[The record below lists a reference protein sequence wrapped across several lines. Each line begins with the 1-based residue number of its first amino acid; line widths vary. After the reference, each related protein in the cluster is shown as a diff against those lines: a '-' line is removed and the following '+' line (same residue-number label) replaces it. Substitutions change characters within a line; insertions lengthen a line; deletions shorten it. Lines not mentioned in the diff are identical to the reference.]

1 MSNNTHQSVHGSLV
15 GMRSPVAYV
24 TPSITHSVTVNKG
37 NAGMKLTLSEM
48 SHTVADIQIMTKLK
62 FGLVETLCLLLRIWI
77 EEDLRSWRRDSILLT
92 EVKNCNSL
100 YVTH

>member
-15 GMRSPVAYV
+15 GMLSPVAYV

-62 FGLVETLCLLLRIWI
+62 FGLVETRLIATHMDRG
-77 EEDLRSWRRDSILLT
+77 RSTKLET
-92 EVKNCNSL
+92 
-100 YVTH
+100 